1 MEIQM
6 NLSFTKCH
14 IYLVTM
20 FILSPMSILKRS
32 SAMIHD
38 LFQYEFLQN
47 AFITG
52 MIIGIIAPLLGVF
65 IVVRRLSLIA
75 DALSHV
81 TLAGIAASLLLEK
94 KLLLVGLNPLYLG
107 MTFSVVG
114 ALFIE
119 KLRAVYKHFQELAIP
134 IILSGG
140 IGLAVI
146 FISLADGFNT
156 DLFSYLFGSVSAVS
170 RADLYTIL
178 VISLFVVGII
188 FLLYKE
194 LFILSFDEEHAKA
207 SGIAVKR
214 IHFIFIIMVALVI
227 AASMR
232 VVGIL
237 LVSSLMT
244 LPVAAS
250 IRIAKG
256 FKQTILY
263 SVLLGEASVLGGL
276 VLSYYIDLAP
286 GGTIV
291 MIAVLILIVTMFLKK
306 LSFNKPVK
314 NGVKS

>member
-1 MEIQM
+1 MIQG
-6 NLSFTKCH
+6 
-14 IYLVTM
+14 
-20 FILSPMSILKRS
+20 
-32 SAMIHD
+32 

-47 AFITG
+47 AFLTG
-52 MIIGIIAPLLGVF
+52 ILIGFLAPLLGVF

-94 KLLLVGLNPLYLG
+94 YFLVLSGLNPLYLG
-107 MTFSVVG
+107 MVFSVG
-114 ALFIE
+114 GSLFIE
-119 KLRAVYKHFQELAIP
+119 KLRGVYKHYQELAIP

-140 IGLAVI
+140 IGLGVI

-156 DLFSYLFGSVSAVS
+156 DLYSYLFGSVSAVS
-170 RADLYTIL
+170 RTDLWVIF
-178 VISLFVVGII
+178 VISIVVVITII
-188 FLLYKE
+188 LLYKE
-194 LFILSFDEEHAKA
+194 LFLLSFDEEHAKA
-207 SGIAVKR
+207 SGIAAKS

-232 VVGIL
+232 IVGIM

-256 FKQTILY
+256 FKQTIFL
-263 SVLLGEASVLGGL
+263 SILFGEISVLGGL
-276 VLSYYIDLAP
+276 FASYYLDLAP

-291 MIAVLILIVTMFLKK
+291 MIAVAILVFTIGYKK
-306 LSFNKPVK
+306 LVIKTQISQ
-314 NGVKS
+314 GGAAG